1 MSQPQDS
8 SSSTSRDIKHTVSLI
23 ASVIVLFW
31 LGHFFLSSFETS
43 PTPALVQPD
52 SPKPTPEHSGPL
64 APIVDRWVPKPEPP
78 RSDAWLI
85 SINNMKAELDSIAST
100 SDSKRVESIRRR
112 LQLMTEH
119 CNEFPDAIPVLAGS
133 SDLRETLL
141 RIGRDIGDLRS
152 PPAANSVSD
161 GVPPDL
167 AQIQSD
173 EERDVANQ
181 IKTRFAERRQPVQ
194 QEHRQKMTSLQD
206 VVRELTESSAKT
218 QQRVESVRAE
228 TEKAILIAEQKLAFQ
243 RDELE
248 IRRLLSPF
256 ITPGYDQLGRSWND
270 WKKTAQKQPLS
281 FRDLEQTGAI
291 SPDIDGVTMLARI
304 GGFPQH
310 DNPRGT
316 RPRGAIP
323 PFYDS
328 MFGNPNTLET
338 VKRAQHLLKQHG
350 PYLIEIGLLQP

>member
-1 MSQPQDS
+1 
-8 SSSTSRDIKHTVSLI
+8 
-23 ASVIVLFW
+23 
-31 LGHFFLSSFETS
+31 
-43 PTPALVQPD
+43 
-52 SPKPTPEHSGPL
+52 
-64 APIVDRWVPKPEPP
+64 
-78 RSDAWLI
+78 
-85 SINNMKAELDSIAST
+85 
-100 SDSKRVESIRRR
+100 
-112 LQLMTEH
+112 
-119 CNEFPDAIPVLAGS
+119 
-133 SDLRETLL
+133 
-141 RIGRDIGDLRS
+141 
-152 PPAANSVSD
+152 
-161 GVPPDL
+161 
-167 AQIQSD
+167 
-173 EERDVANQ
+173 
-181 IKTRFAERRQPVQ
+181 
-194 QEHRQKMTSLQD
+194 MTSLQD

-218 QQRVESVRAE
+218 QQRVESIRAE

-281 FRDLEQTGAI
+281 FRDLEQTGAL

-316 RPRGAIP
+316 RPRGAFP